1 MDKVKIIILHSIF
14 TEPAIVLA
22 TRLGVEIIKD
32 FTPVSGFLYIVY
44 GAHEKSIELLN
55 SQKQMQH
62 TFGYVIMNSEPPLSQ
77 FMANKFYI
85 ELMKNNVVFDYS
97 NISAIHLKKTYG
109 INVKSFHFF
118 DFPEYQGRRRT

>member
-14 TEPAIVLA
+14 TENAIVLA
-22 TRLGVEIIKD
+22 TRLGIEIIKD
-32 FTPVSGFLYIVY
+32 FTPVSGYLYIVY
-44 GAHEKSIELLN
+44 GSHEKSIELLN
-55 SQKQMQH
+55 SQKQMAH

-97 NISAIHLKKTYG
+97 NISAAYLKKTYG
-109 INVKSFHFF
+109 INVKSFHFL
-118 DFPEYQGRRRT
+118 TSLSTKTKK